1 MLRFFYHV
9 YNAAELA
16 LQDFNS
22 NSFHFDCCLN
32 MMDLD
37 IHLKDIPCSSDLY
50 TEVLENKLLL
60 VHDHK

>member
-1 MLRFFYHV
+1 MLRFYHL

-32 MMDLD
+32 MMDLSV
-37 IHLKDIPCSSDLY
+37 HLKEIPCSSDL
-50 TEVLENKLLL
+50 
-60 VHDHK
+60 

>member
-1 MLRFFYHV
+1 MLRFYHL

-32 MMDLD
+32 MMDLNVPL
-37 IHLKDIPCSSDLY
+37 ISKVAGKQASPC
-50 TEVLENKLLL
+50 T
-60 VHDHK
+60 